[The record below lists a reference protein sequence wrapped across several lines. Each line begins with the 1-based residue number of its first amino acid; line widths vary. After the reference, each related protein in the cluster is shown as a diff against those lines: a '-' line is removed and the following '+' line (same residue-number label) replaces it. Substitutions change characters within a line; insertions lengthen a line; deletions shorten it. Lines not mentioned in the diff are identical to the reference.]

1 MYQPKLLMTL
11 TSSLI
16 LVALIMVLINLDQ
29 GQAESFE
36 SNKIKRLNQG
46 LAQLNPP
53 LITQIKNQHNL
64 GCSCPSC
71 LRGQLINQ

>member
-1 MYQPKLLMTL
+1 MYQPKLFITL

-16 LVALIMVLINLDQ
+16 LITLVMVLINLEQ
-29 GQAESFE
+29 GQAEKFE
-36 SNKIKRLNQG
+36 SNKIKTLNQG
-46 LAQLNPP
+46 LAQLSPP

-71 LRGQLINQ
+71 LSF